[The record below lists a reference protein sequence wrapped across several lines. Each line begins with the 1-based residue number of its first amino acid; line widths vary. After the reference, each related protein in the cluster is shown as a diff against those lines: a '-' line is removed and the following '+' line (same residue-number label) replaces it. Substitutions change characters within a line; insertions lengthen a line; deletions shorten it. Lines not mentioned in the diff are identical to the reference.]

1 MAISVAVVSR
11 RPDVREAIVDVTCDG
26 AYPANGY
33 ALTNAQLGMLGTPDD
48 VQCNVVTSVTGATGL
63 VAQWNKAA
71 NKLVLYMTGAVVA
84 NPLTEATSGFVST
97 ANVVRMVAR
106 GNPIL

>member
-1 MAISVAVVSR
+1 MAATVAVVSR
-11 RPDVREAIVDVTCDG
+11 RPDVREVVVDVTCDG

-33 ALTNAQLGMLGTPDD
+33 PLTNAQLGMLSTPDD

-63 VAQWNKAA
+63 VAQWNKTS

-97 ANVVRMVAR
+97 SNIVRVVAR
-106 GNPIL
+106 GNPVL